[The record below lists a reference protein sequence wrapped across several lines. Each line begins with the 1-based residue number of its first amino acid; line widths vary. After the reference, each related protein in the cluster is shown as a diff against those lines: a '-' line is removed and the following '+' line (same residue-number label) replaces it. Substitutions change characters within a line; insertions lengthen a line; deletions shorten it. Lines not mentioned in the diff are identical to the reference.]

1 MIKINFSY
9 SQIENELKKLDKQKI
24 KKVHAMIEE
33 KTGPGNDFLGW
44 VSWPEN
50 YNKEEYKKMKEV
62 AKKLHDEIDILL
74 VIGIGGSYLGTR
86 AAAEMINGLY
96 SSKKVQLIYVGNT
109 ISSTYTQQILDYIKD
124 KEFGVVN
131 ISKSGTTTE
140 PAVAFRIFEKLLVE
154 LKGKEI
160 AKKRIVAVT
169 DKAKG
174 ALKQLADAEGYETF
188 TIPDD
193 IGGRFSVFTPVG
205 IFPLLVADVDTDA
218 LFKGALKAMHELKKL
233 DNSAYQYAAAR
244 YILHT
249 NKGYKYKCETLVSY
263 EMQMQMFNEWWK
275 QLFGESEGKDG
286 KGLFPTSCIF
296 STDLHSLGQFIQEG
310 TKNILFETIIDIK
323 TPPVDLFV
331 PVNEQ
336 NLDGLDYLT
345 KNSVHK
351 INRTAL
357 NGVINAHAIT
367 GKVPNIILEFEKL
380 DAEMFGYAAYW
391 FMKACA
397 MSGYLL
403 EINPFNQPG
412 VEVYKENMFKLLKKP
427 GY

>member
-1 MIKINFSY
+1 MIKINFAY
-9 SQIENELKKLDKQKI
+9 SQIENELKKLDKQKLE
-24 KKVHAMIEE
+24 KVHAMIEE
-33 KTGPGNDFLGW
+33 KTGLGNDFLGW

-62 AKKLHDEIDILL
+62 AKKLRDEIDVLL

-86 AAAEMINGLY
+86 AATEMINGLY

-109 ISSTYTQQILDYIKD
+109 ISSTYTQQVLDHIKD
-124 KEFGVVN
+124 KEFGIVN

-154 LKGKEI
+154 SKGKEI

-218 LFKGALKAMHELKKL
+218 LFKGALKAMHELKDL

-249 NKGYKYKCETLVSY
+249 NKGYMCETLVSY

-310 TKNILFETIIDIK
+310 TKNILFETIIDVK

-336 NLDGLDYLT
+336 NLDGLNYLT

-357 NGVINAHAIT
+357 SGVIDAHAIT